1 MSSPLRLPK
10 VALTSSVQT
19 SVENFGT
26 FVAGGTQYHINAWL
40 TLTRDPFEINNIK
53 GVKIDLHELP
63 HQEAVPEAF
72 CMSKS
77 KKDLITNVV
86 KEHLEKGIIEKCT
99 PTEGQYISN
108 VFLKPKPYGNIG

>member
-1 MSSPLRLPK
+1 M
-10 VALTSSVQT
+10 
-19 SVENFGT
+19 
-26 FVAGGTQYHINAWL
+26 AGGTQYHINVWR

-63 HQEAVPEAF
+63 LQEAVPEAF

-77 KKDLITNVV
+77 KKDLITNVI